1 MEYAVLII
9 SYAWKKNWCW
19 HLCCKIVVMGP
30 SLQFIFVKFILYI
43 LQQLNNPCT
52 VNRQNSQKY
61 WDSWPSNCWAHTAH
75 HMHINH
81 NDARTSLAKYSHIL
95 IPSHPFFSLHLLRE
109 QIHFL
114 HFFFWL
120 LESVNI
126 YVPTHYSISSIKISQ
141 WAFASLYSFLLISL
155 VATADS
161 SPFIKLKLRMGGSDL
176 KHYTCI

>member
-1 MEYAVLII
+1 MVWTMVWVQQQWIRRVKITLYFNILMCQYEINCLRQMEYAVLII

-75 HMHINH
+75 HMHINY
-81 NDARTSLAKYSHIL
+81 NAARTSIAKYINIL
-95 IPSHPFFSLHLLRE
+95 VSTQL
-109 QIHFL
+109 
-114 HFFFWL
+114 
-120 LESVNI
+120 
-126 YVPTHYSISSIKISQ
+126 
-141 WAFASLYSFLLISL
+141 SFLLFYCMNKYFCFYFYHFCPYLS
-155 VATADS
+155 TS
-161 SPFIKLKLRMGGSDL
+161 QWG
-176 KHYTCI
+176 

>member
-1 MEYAVLII
+1 MNNQGRVKITFYFNILMCQYEINCLRQMEYAVLII

-81 NDARTSLAKYSHIL
+81 NDARTCLAKYSHTL
-95 IPSHPFFSLHLLRE
+95 VSYHPLFSFFLLRE
-109 QIHFL
+109 QIELFAVL
-114 HFFFWL
+114 VWL
-120 LESVNI
+120 LGWGNN
-126 YVPTHYSISSIKISQ
+126 YVPIHYSISSSKIS
-141 WAFASLYSFLLISL
+141 
-155 VATADS
+155 
-161 SPFIKLKLRMGGSDL
+161 
-176 KHYTCI
+176 

>member
-1 MEYAVLII
+1 MNNKGRVKITLYFNILMCQYEINCLRQMEYAVLII

-95 IPSHPFFSLHLLRE
+95 VSSHPFFSFCLSHE
-109 QIHFL
+109 QIHLFAV
-114 HFFFWL
+114 FVWL
-120 LESVNI
+120 LKSMNV
-126 YVPTHYSISSIKISQ
+126 YVPTHSSISSIQIS
-141 WAFASLYSFLLISL
+141 
-155 VATADS
+155 
-161 SPFIKLKLRMGGSDL
+161 
-176 KHYTCI
+176 

>member
-1 MEYAVLII
+1 MEYVVLII

-19 HLCCKIVVMGP
+19 HLCCEIVVMGP

-81 NDARTSLAKYSHIL
+81 DHARTSLAKYSQIL
-95 IPSHPFFSLHLLRE
+95 ISSHPFFYFCLLCE
-109 QIHFL
+109 KINVC
-114 HFFFWL
+114 WL
-120 LESVNI
+120 QQLNNNCKKMC
-126 YVPTHYSISSIKISQ
+126 VPTHSLISNIKIS
-141 WAFASLYSFLLISL
+141 
-155 VATADS
+155 
-161 SPFIKLKLRMGGSDL
+161 
-176 KHYTCI
+176 